1 MRQVKIFIAWAFVL
15 ATLIGV
21 GYLGYLIGRAQ
32 FHREIIEDM
41 RRYNEPAIMA
51 RTPGGELYLITSSDK
66 ITGFYRNRLQSATKD
81 ID

>member
-1 MRQVKIFIAWAFVL
+1 MNHFKALIAWALFVATPM
-15 ATLIGV
+15 ATL
-21 GYLGYLIGRAQ
+21 YLGYLIGRAQ

-51 RTPGGELYLITSSDK
+51 RAPCGELYLITSSDK
-66 ITGFYRNRLQSATKD
+66 ITGNYRNRLQSATID